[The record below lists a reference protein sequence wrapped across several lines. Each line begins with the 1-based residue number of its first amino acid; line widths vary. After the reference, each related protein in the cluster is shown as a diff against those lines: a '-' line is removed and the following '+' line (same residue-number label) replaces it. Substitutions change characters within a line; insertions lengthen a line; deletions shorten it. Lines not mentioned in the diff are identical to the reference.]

1 MRQIKFRG
9 KCLGTGKWVHGDLL
23 QGLED
28 DKYIVISHD
37 EGVTKYEVAPNTV
50 GQFTGLRDMNECEIY
65 EGDVLR
71 VYYGSENKIF
81 GVVRFNKGRFFIDDE
96 FTEDYSMIAKIPM
109 TDLFVDYKFEV
120 MNNIH
125 DIKELL
131 KGGEE

>member
-37 EGVTKYEVAPNTV
+37 EGVTKYEVDPDTV
-50 GQFTGLRDMNECEIY
+50 GQFTGLRDKNWCDVY
-65 EGDVLR
+65 EGDVLK
-71 VYYGSENKIF
+71 VYFGSKNKIF
-81 GVVRFNKGRFFIDDE
+81 GVVRFAESRFFIDDE
-96 FTEDYSMIAKIPM
+96 FMRDYLKAKVPM
-109 TDLFVDYKFEV
+109 TEMFARYEFEV
-120 MNNIH
+120 IDNIH
-125 DIKELL
+125 NNPNLL